1 MPISFNYF
9 VLVVATVLA
18 IYGLL
23 TINVVICGVACGM
36 VVPTAVELGYQQY
49 VESKQKRNN
58 Y

>member
-9 VLVVATVLA
+9 VLAIATVLA

-23 TINVVICGVACGM
+23 AINVVICGVACGI
-36 VVPTAVELGYQQY
+36 VIPVAVELGYQQY